1 MTMGLQVAIDG
12 PASAGK
18 STVAKRVAKK
28 FGYVYCDTGAMYRA
42 VTLAALQQ
50 GLSMTDTKKISELAK
65 QIKITFQP
73 AEPEQRVFIN
83 GQEVTRDIR
92 LPKVAK
98 NVSAVAAIPTVRQ
111 EMTKQ
116 QRQIAAEGGIVM
128 DGRDIGTTVLP
139 HAPVK
144 IFMVATAH
152 ERARRRYLENKQKGI
167 TTTSL
172 EELQRAIE
180 LRDQKDST
188 RKVSPLTQASDAIRL
203 DTTNLTIDEVVAE
216 ISKIIKKT
224 EKHLA

>member
-1 MTMGLQVAIDG
+1 MSMGLQVAIDG

-50 GLSMTDTKKISELAK
+50 GLSMTDTDRIAALAK

-83 GQEVTRDIR
+83 SQEVTRDIR

-98 NVSAVAAIPTVRQ
+98 NVSAVAAIPGVRQ
-111 EMTKQ
+111 EMTNQ
-116 QRQIAAEGGIVM
+116 QREIAANGGIVM

-139 HAPVK
+139 NAPVK
-144 IFMVATAH
+144 IFMVATAY
-152 ERARRRYLENKQKGI
+152 ERARRRYLENRQKGI
-167 TTTSL
+167 ATSSL
-172 EELQRAIE
+172 EELQKAIE
-180 LRDQKDST
+180 LRDKKDST
-188 RKVSPLTQASDAIRL
+188 RKVSPLTQASDAVRL
-203 DTTNLTIDEVVAE
+203 DTTNLTIDEVVE
-216 ISKIIKKT
+216 QISQIIKKT